1 MTAELTRPEPAAAPG
16 PNVPRLLDALDDLIR
31 RHRALAAH
39 DGGDDSLHAELIA
52 AELAQQ
58 IAVIRRPAPR
68 R

>member
-39 DGGDDSLHAELIA
+39 DGGDDSLHA
-52 AELAQQ
+52 
-58 IAVIRRPAPR
+58 
-68 R
+68 